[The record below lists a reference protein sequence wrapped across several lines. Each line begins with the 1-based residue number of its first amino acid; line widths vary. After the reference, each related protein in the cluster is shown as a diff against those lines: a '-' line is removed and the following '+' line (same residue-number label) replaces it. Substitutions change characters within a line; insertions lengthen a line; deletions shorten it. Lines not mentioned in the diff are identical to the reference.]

1 MADRGARGKPL
12 GMVRAMSQ
20 SSHRGLA
27 LLLAFLPRDGF
38 AQEEAREIIRST
50 IEQWRGVSSRGVFTM
65 MIHRPDWERSISMR
79 SWMRGNEDSLVRVT
93 GPSRDAG
100 NATLTIENN
109 MWSFSPKVN
118 RVIKMPSS
126 MMSQSWM
133 GSDFSNNDVTKSDD
147 IVDEYEHTLIE
158 TVQQDGHYVYVIES
172 IPNEDAAV
180 VWGREVLRI
189 RDDYVL
195 LTHAF
200 YDQDNILTKSLET
213 LEIDDRGGRTVAVH
227 QRMAK
232 TEMEDEWTEIYIHE
246 MEFDLELSD
255 SLFTLSNLRNPRE

>member
-1 MADRGARGKPL
+1 
-12 GMVRAMSQ
+12 MSQ
-20 SSHRGLA
+20 GSHRGLA
-27 LLLAFLPRDGF
+27 LLLVFLPLDGF
-38 AQEEAREIIRST
+38 AQEEAREIIRT
-50 IEQWRGVSSRGVFTM
+50 AIEQWRGVSSRGVFTM

-147 IVDEYEHTLIE
+147 IIDEYEHILIE
-158 TVQQDGHYVYVIES
+158 DCPTGW
-172 IPNEDAAV
+172 P
-180 VWGREVLRI
+180 LR
-189 RDDYVL
+189 L
-195 LTHAF
+195 C
-200 YDQDNILTKSLET
+200 
-213 LEIDDRGGRTVAVH
+213 DRV
-227 QRMAK
+227 
-232 TEMEDEWTEIYIHE
+232 
-246 MEFDLELSD
+246 
-255 SLFTLSNLRNPRE
+255 NPK

>member
-1 MADRGARGKPL
+1 
-12 GMVRAMSQ
+12 MSQ

-27 LLLAFLPRDGF
+27 LLLAFLPLDGF

-147 IVDEYEHTLIE
+147 IIDEYGHTLIE
-158 TVQQDGHYVYVIES
+158 TVQQDGYSVYVIES

-195 LTHAF
+195 LEHAF

>member
-1 MADRGARGKPL
+1 M
-12 GMVRAMSQ
+12 
-20 SSHRGLA
+20 
-27 LLLAFLPRDGF
+27 
-38 AQEEAREIIRST
+38 
-50 IEQWRGVSSRGVFTM
+50 
-65 MIHRPDWERSISMR
+65 
-79 SWMRGNEDSLVRVT
+79 RVT

-147 IVDEYEHTLIE
+147 IIDEYEHTLIE

-180 VWGREVLRI
+180 VLG
-189 RDDYVL
+189 
-195 LTHAF
+195 
-200 YDQDNILTKSLET
+200 S
-213 LEIDDRGGRTVAVH
+213 RGPT
-227 QRMAK
+227 
-232 TEMEDEWTEIYIHE
+232 
-246 MEFDLELSD
+246 
-255 SLFTLSNLRNPRE
+255 NPRRPRCTGARLLRPGQHTYQIT